1 MRIVNK
7 YKKIPKLDR
16 FSYPQFPLRIL
27 RFQRPK
33 WKKFQKSA
41 LNFQKSNCT
50 FVNPLT
56 LKLSYKQWEKVQ
68 NYYKA
73 GIQIK
78 RKIIALFDDS
88 IKITCVRKNLLKKTK
103 LNNNIFLSTL
113 VKPEFRLDILL
124 WRLCLFS
131 SSFSARQ
138 SINNKQITVNNKFV
152 AGNFFLKKGDIISFD
167 SESFLKI
174 NLSSNFSRIYTQQK
188 YCTFVEV
195 DVYSQTLVVVKDLK
209 DLTSDDFNFFINEY
223 VDLKKFR
230 DYI

>member
-1 MRIVNK
+1 M
-7 YKKIPKLDR
+7 
-16 FSYPQFPLRIL
+16 
-27 RFQRPK
+27 
-33 WKKFQKSA
+33 
-41 LNFQKSNCT
+41 
-50 FVNPLT
+50 
-56 LKLSYKQWEKVQ
+56 
-68 NYYKA
+68 
-73 GIQIK
+73 
-78 RKIIALFDDS
+78 
-88 IKITCVRKNLLKKTK
+88 
-103 LNNNIFLSTL
+103 
-113 VKPEFRLDILL
+113 
-124 WRLCLFS
+124 CLFS

-167 SESFLKI
+167 SDSFLKI

>member
-1 MRIVNK
+1 MRTINK

-41 LNFQKSNCT
+41 LTSQKSDCT
-50 FVNPLT
+50 FVNPST
-56 LKLSYKQWEKVQ
+56 LKLSYKQWDKVQ

-78 RKIIALFDDS
+78 RKILALFDDS
-88 IKITCVRKNLLKKTK
+88 VKVTRVKKELSKKTK
-103 LNNNIFLSTL
+103 LNNSIFLSTL

-138 SINNKQITVNNKFV
+138 SINNKQITVNHKFV
-152 AGNFFLKKGDIISFD
+152 AGNFYLKKGDIISFD
-167 SESFLKI
+167 PESFLKI
-174 NLSSNFSRIYTQQK
+174 NLPSIFSRIYTQQK
-188 YCTFVEV
+188 YCTFVEI

-209 DLTSDDFNFFINEY
+209 DLTSDDFNFFVNEY

-230 DYI
+230 DYL